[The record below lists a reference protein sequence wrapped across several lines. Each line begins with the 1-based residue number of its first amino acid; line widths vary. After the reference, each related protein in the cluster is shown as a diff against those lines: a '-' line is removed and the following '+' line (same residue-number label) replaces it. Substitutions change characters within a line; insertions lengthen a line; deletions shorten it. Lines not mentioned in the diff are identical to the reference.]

1 MQGASDILNAACR
14 LIAVHGGR
22 AAEEADQVARMLLRE
37 QGKRAALRWD
47 RIAVTVRTI
56 QDFEII
62 EPGRKLL

>member
-1 MQGASDILNAACR
+1 MRGASDILNTACR
-14 LIAVHGGR
+14 MIAVHGAR
-22 AAEEADQVARMLLRE
+22 AADEADRLARTLLRE

-62 EPGRKLL
+62 EPMGPMI